1 MSLIQ
6 ITQRNEK
13 VPVTVFQIRDR
24 ISLDNFAELES
35 LTKEAY
41 QKGMR
46 SLVLDLSQ
54 LTGIT
59 SIGVRAIVVIH
70 KILSAD
76 GGSPLKLAKASPMI
90 RDVLQIAGITQF
102 IEVYDTV
109 EEAAASFHLEK

>member
-13 VPVTVFQIRDR
+13 VPVTVFQIHDR
-24 ISLDNFAELES
+24 ITIENFAELET
-35 LTKEAY
+35 LTRNAY
-41 QKGMR
+41 EKGMR
-46 SLVLDLSQ
+46 HLVLDLSQ

-76 GGSPLKLAKASPMI
+76 GGSPLKLTGASPMI

-102 IEVYDTV
+102 VEVYDTV
-109 EEAAASFHLEK
+109 EAAAASF

>member
-24 ISLDNFAELES
+24 ISLDNFAELEA
-35 LTKEAY
+35 LTKDAY
-41 QKGMR
+41 TNGMR

-54 LTGIT
+54 LQAIT

-76 GGSPLKLAKASPMI
+76 GGNPLKLAAAQHPI

-102 IEVYDTV
+102 IDIYDTV
-109 EEAAASFHLEK
+109 EQAAASF